1 MAVPGH
7 ASRDVMLIYS
17 WSLSARSNRTLSAYR
32 LTVIRLSWCVTV
44 GGCIGKKFSCHSCY
58 LLFDFLKS
66 PLSGKGRSCVR
77 RQLQAATLLSPD
89 LEGRDIPHLYMKYI
103 SAFVCP
109 RQTRILSRFCL
120 HGQTR
125 CVSRLC
131 LKDTQDKTPTLSL
144 SF

>member
-1 MAVPGH
+1 
-7 ASRDVMLIYS
+7 MLKR
-17 WSLSARSNRTLSAYR
+17 SLQSFGNGFRSTLPTKNEYHERAICFSVRSPAPMRYR
-32 LTVIRLSWCVTV
+32 GRMHRHE
-44 GGCIGKKFSCHSCY
+44 KFSCHLCY

-89 LEGRDIPHLYMKYI
+89 FEGRDIPHLYMKYI

-109 RQTRILSRFCL
+109 RQTRILSRFCP

-131 LKDTQDKTPTLSL
+131 LKDIRDKTPTLSL